1 MLGGKIV
8 RQEDG
13 HFDVCIK
20 SPGGGGGQYYCTIL
34 QVAATPR
41 AGRGEESIDQLQCAD
56 IYTYLHI

>member
-1 MLGGKIV
+1 MVKLCGRRMDILTSASSAVVAVAGN
-8 RQEDG
+8 
-13 HFDVCIK
+13 
-20 SPGGGGGQYYCTIL
+20 TAAL

>member
-1 MLGGKIV
+1 MDILTSASSAVVAVAGN
-8 RQEDG
+8 
-13 HFDVCIK
+13 
-20 SPGGGGGQYYCTIL
+20 TAAL